1 MPKFQQRSLLELFLL
16 AIIAI
21 AILLR
26 ILYLGSR
33 EFWYDEVLSLLLFTG
48 QKAAYQTPQSTPV
61 DLTNY
66 AALLNLPAQNS
77 IHDILATVENLLKG
91 LAAEPHPPLF
101 FLSQHLWLYLF
112 GNSEAAVRSLG
123 ALLSIGAIAS
133 AYGLGRCL
141 LGHRGGLLL
150 AALLGVN
157 PYYLFHSLNVRMYGP
172 LVLWTILSA
181 WSLLELIGINRSN
194 VKRSSKLLWS
204 LVLIGS
210 VTAGLMTFYYFA
222 IEVVALAAVVLLLDR
237 RRWWQYALYLAT
249 GTLITIPWV
258 LWGTRQ
264 QLRNAD
270 LERFAASTSWVE
282 TTLRHLNG
290 VLQTLGIQLLV
301 GDWVSSISTLI
312 VTLAGIGVVCAL
324 LACSVSLWRHQR
336 QTLGVA
342 FLLGIFPLL
351 LMLTVDIVNG
361 NFTVGFGWGR
371 SVIFILPGCL
381 LLLAA
386 WIETPQGR
394 TEKLAGSEVPLST
407 SPRRVS
413 QWQQSVAMIVLLLYL
428 GISIAD
434 WSGRTRWMF
443 HQLADIIE
451 QEPTTPTLIAMNSQ
465 AWGHVLRLAYYLPPE
480 APVALLAQKTV
491 NLAPT
496 LEETI
501 TEPTNPYYRL
511 IWLDST
517 RPVWSAPKEAQ
528 KLRYQQ
534 ETQKVLD
541 SRYQLEK
548 IQPLVGTMELDE
560 FTAYIY
566 KRSASP

>member
-1 MPKFQQRSLLELFLL
+1 MPKFQQRSLELFLL

-33 EFWYDEVLSLLLFTG
+33 EFWYDEVLSLLLSTG
-48 QKAAYQTPQSTPV
+48 QKAAYQTPQATPV
-61 DLTNY
+61 DLTDY
-66 AALLNLPAQNS
+66 AALLNLPVQNS
-77 IHDILATVENLLKG
+77 IHDLFANLENLLKG
-91 LAAEPHPPLF
+91 LVAEPHPPLF
-101 FLSQHLWLYLF
+101 FLSQHLWLHLF

-123 ALLSIGAIAS
+123 VLISIGAIAC

-150 AALLGVN
+150 AALLGIN

-181 WSLLELIGINRSN
+181 WSLLELISINRSN

-222 IEVVALAAVVLLLDR
+222 IEVVALAAVVLFLDR
-237 RRWWQYALYLAT
+237 RRWWQYALYLGM

-258 LWGTRQ
+258 WWGTRQ

-270 LERFAASTSWVE
+270 LERFAASTSWIE
-282 TTLRHLNG
+282 TVSRHIDG

-301 GDWVSSISTLI
+301 GDWVSSVPPLV
-312 VTLAGIGVVCAL
+312 VTLAGIGVVCGL

-336 QTLGVA
+336 RTLGVA

-351 LMLTVDIVNG
+351 LMLAVDIASG

-386 WIETPQGR
+386 WIEALGQDKTDPP
-394 TEKLAGSEVPLST
+394 S
-407 SPRRVS
+407 RRVERVR

-434 WSGRTRWMF
+434 WSGRSRWMF

-451 QEPTTPTLIAMNSQ
+451 QEPTAPTLIAMNSQ

-480 APVALLAQKTV
+480 APVDLLAQKTV

-511 IWLDST
+511 IWLDSA
-517 RPVWSAPKEAQ
+517 RPVWSAPTEAQ
-528 KLRYQQ
+528 KLNYQQ

-548 IQPLVGTMELDE
+548 IQPLVGTMELDK

>member
-1 MPKFQQRSLLELFLL
+1 MPKFQQRSLELFLL

-33 EFWYDEVLSLLLFTG
+33 EFWYDEVLSLLLSTG
-48 QKAAYQTPQSTPV
+48 QKAAYQTPQATPV
-61 DLTNY
+61 DLTDY

-77 IHDILATVENLLKG
+77 IHDLFANLENLLKG
-91 LAAEPHPPLF
+91 LVAEPHPPLF
-101 FLSQHLWLYLF
+101 FLSQHLWLHLF

-123 ALLSIGAIAS
+123 ALLSIGAIAC

-150 AALLGVN
+150 AALLGIN

-181 WSLLELIGINRSN
+181 WSLLELIDINRST

-204 LVLIGS
+204 LILIGS

-237 RRWWQYALYLAT
+237 QRWWQYALYLAT

-258 LWGTRQ
+258 WWGTRQ

-270 LERFAASTSWVE
+270 LERFAASTSWIE
-282 TTLRHLNG
+282 TVSRHING
-290 VLQTLGIQLLV
+290 VLQTLGIQLLI
-301 GDWVSSISTLI
+301 GDWVSSVPPLT

-324 LACSVSLWRHQR
+324 LVCSVSLWRHQR
-336 QTLGVA
+336 RTLGVA
-342 FLLGIFPLL
+342 LLLGIFPLL
-351 LMLTVDIVNG
+351 LMLAVDIVSG

-386 WIETPQGR
+386 WIESLGQNKTDTP
-394 TEKLAGSEVPLST
+394 
-407 SPRRVS
+407 PRRVERVR
-413 QWQQSVAMIVLLLYL
+413 QWRQSVAMIVLLLYL

-434 WSGRTRWMF
+434 WSGRSRWMF
-443 HQLADIIE
+443 HKLADIID

-511 IWLDST
+511 IWLDSA
-517 RPVWSAPKEAQ
+517 RPVWSAPTEAQ

-548 IQPLVGTMELDE
+548 IQPLVGTMELDK